1 MNQAAPLLLLLL
13 LLGRPGAGASSWL
26 GGTQRVEG
34 LSDAAR
40 EPGAFALRGGGS
52 GAFPPAL
59 SSIVVPQLR
68 CDASAAAAAAAA
80 TAPRPKLTWLLVARN
95 DGYLSEYNHP
105 VARLAATLGAL
116 FRGLSHHVLAEDS
129 EVVLVD
135 WNSEVPLLRDARM
148 RQLVLGMRKLARGV
162 RFKVVVVPPAT
173 CRRHVPDPHVHI
185 SEVHALNYAI
195 RHHVRGEMVLRID
208 QDTVVGSAFFRYLS
222 LEKRRE
228 WPAVADGK
236 MWWGT
241 RRDTDAQGAKA
252 LLESPEQFIAEHG
265 MGVAPD
271 RREDGRGAVGV
282 FGMPLAKWV
291 HAKGYNEHFLFWGH
305 MEIEF
310 VRRMWRLCGGGML
323 NLAEEEELPVDKYP
337 FYHIYHGPRT
347 TGRKHN
353 DMNAAKQGG
362 NGGGW
367 GMKGQAVPAVLCQGG
382 CCAPAPRQ
390 GAPLDAAD
398 CTCQKCA
405 KLAP

>member
-1 MNQAAPLLLLLL
+1 MPL
-13 LLGRPGAGASSWL
+13 RRSP
-26 GGTQRVEG
+26 RYR
-34 LSDAAR
+34 AAR
-40 EPGAFALRGGGS
+40 LDRAGQPEP
-52 GAFPPAL
+52 
-59 SSIVVPQLR
+59 
-68 CDASAAAAAAAA
+68 AAA
-80 TAPRPKLTWLLVARN
+80 VRN
-95 DGYLSEYNHP
+95 
-105 VARLAATLGAL
+105 AKT
-116 FRGLSHHVLAEDS
+116 
-129 EVVLVD
+129 
-135 WNSEVPLLRDARM
+135 
-148 RQLVLGMRKLARGV
+148 
-162 RFKVVVVPPAT
+162 PAT
-173 CRRHVPDPHVHI
+173 CHRHVPDPHVHI

-271 RREDGRGAVGV
+271 WREDGRGAVGV

-337 FYHIYHGPRT
+337 FYHIYHGPRK

-362 NGGGW
+362 NGG
-367 GMKGQAVPAVLCQGG
+367 
-382 CCAPAPRQ
+382 APAPRQ

-398 CTCQKCA
+398 CTCQKCDCT
-405 KLAP
+405 